1 MNGDIWSGTEVNVN
15 QKMKYNS
22 TAMLLREII

>member
-1 MNGDIWSGTEVNVN
+1 MNGDIWSGVEVNVN